1 MKDIFDYLFSNT
13 ITKQS
18 YFHYNPMMLRLGL
31 APLENMGQGS
41 VRKTLSF
48 NNVIVVDSITDDG
61 EISNGARDYLT
72 SNGFNYEAKCLV
84 HKIKKE
90 AK

>member
-1 MKDIFDYLFSNT
+1 
-13 ITKQS
+13 
-18 YFHYNPMMLRLGL
+18 
-31 APLENMGQGS
+31 MGQGS

-72 SNGFNYEAKCLV
+72 SNGFDYELKCLAN
-84 HKIKKE
+84 KIKKE